1 MSNTSLTSKVQQ
13 SRGWTLALGIGA
25 AALAAILL
33 IAYLVQYRSS
43 VNDSTAPSPV
53 LVAKNLIPKGTS
65 GTVIAEKQLFQAAT
79 LSKDDLKVG
88 AISDP
93 AYLNGRVAVADIF
106 PGQQITTADLSV
118 GLTDAIPTQLTGIQ
132 RAVAIPVDG
141 ARGMVGYVASG
152 DRVDIYYETGS
163 TGGTVLGLLAPN
175 VLVMRAAASGAPAIL
190 RAEAPLAQKLALASD
205 SGTLWFL
212 LRPAGDA
219 KNPPKKSITSTE
231 LLAQINGQ
239 TVGADD
245 GPFDPRIGRSR
256 RPRCLRRPA
265 GAAGRPELH
274 ARRDD
279 GGRGRDRPGAGE
291 GLARS
296 SCRRLSGAR
305 GRPVAPDHQRR
316 APLRPRRADHRA
328 RLDVA
333 ERVPPAGV
341 RGRGRRHGDLP
352 ADEGAAALRDEHR
365 DRTPSGPAG
374 AAVGAQGQP
383 ADLRARPEGRDGQD
397 PHVDATSRRRSPSR
411 ARRCSSS
418 TSTSSSGTSRSA
430 SGSRPRRRCTTSR
443 SRPAASTRTS

>member
-93 AYLNGRVAVADIF
+93 AYINGSVAVADIF

-118 GLTDAIPTQLTGIQ
+118 GLTDAIPTQLTGLQ
-132 RAVAIPVDG
+132 RAVAISVDG
-141 ARGMVGYVASG
+141 SRGLVGFVSSG
-152 DRVDIYYETGS
+152 DRVDVYYQTGS
-163 TGGTVLGLLAPN
+163 EGGTILGLLAPN
-175 VLVMRAAASGAPAIL
+175 VLIMRAPTGGAPAII
-190 RAEAPLAQKLALASD
+190 RADAPLAQKLALASD

-239 TVGADD
+239 
-245 GPFDPRIGRSR
+245 R
-256 RPRCLRRPA
+256 
-265 GAAGRPELH
+265 
-274 ARRDD
+274 
-279 GGRGRDRPGAGE
+279 
-291 GLARS
+291 
-296 SCRRLSGAR
+296 
-305 GRPVAPDHQRR
+305 
-316 APLRPRRADHRA
+316 
-328 RLDVA
+328 
-333 ERVPPAGV
+333 
-341 RGRGRRHGDLP
+341 
-352 ADEGAAALRDEHR
+352 
-365 DRTPSGPAG
+365 
-374 AAVGAQGQP
+374 
-383 ADLRARPEGRDGQD
+383 
-397 PHVDATSRRRSPSR
+397 
-411 ARRCSSS
+411 
-418 TSTSSSGTSRSA
+418 
-430 SGSRPRRRCTTSR
+430 
-443 SRPAASTRTS
+443 